1 MIKFGS
7 KKPREG
13 KNEAKGGQERLRD
26 AKMEAQDRLR
36 RPKRLQES
44 SAQSLL
50 SREVSTFGAPSLAKE
65 SKILK
70 KRRSKI
76 Y

>member
-1 MIKFGS
+1 MFFIDFHGFGRVPGFEKSKKSMKFGS
-7 KKPREG
+7 KRPREG

-50 SREVSTFGAPSLAKE
+50 SRF
-65 SKILK
+65 
-70 KRRSKI
+70 
-76 Y
+76 